1 MSLQKF
7 IDSLPASI
15 TKYQGFAV
23 GRHTRALRDPELRK
37 HPLLILGYQTQRK
50 ALKFQPVNREP
61 WSSWEHGYHINI
73 NALSKILTPKS
84 RPENI
89 TASNLLFNSA
99 AHIRFVRG
107 HRPLQAKDKNR
118 ERTLEF
124 RASQA
129 EKMKEN
135 WPYVA
140 NLISMVRPTF
150 VYLYS
155 HQGYL
160 TLREAQPDI
169 FIQRLTTLPLGYDNL
184 GRTFA
189 DIYLDLIQV
198 PNMDHPCILVTGPDF
213 MVMTYK
219 SDPRLN
225 EEIVPIKPASIQKL
239 SSLAANLAPQIRDID
254 AMISAVDEFQSMQ
267 SSHRHDRTVAVEGFS
282 AYAYTRI

>member
-50 ALKFQPVNREP
+50 ALKFQPVVFSLQKFAKYSSFENREP

-107 HRPLQAKDKNR
+107 NIPTLSKLPPSNFLSLLFGTSKCAFCFFFPFSSGEVGRLQ
-118 ERTLEF
+118 L
-124 RASQA
+124 
-129 EKMKEN
+129 
-135 WPYVA
+135 
-140 NLISMVRPTF
+140 
-150 VYLYS
+150 
-155 HQGYL
+155 
-160 TLREAQPDI
+160 
-169 FIQRLTTLPLGYDNL
+169 
-184 GRTFA
+184 
-189 DIYLDLIQV
+189 
-198 PNMDHPCILVTGPDF
+198 
-213 MVMTYK
+213 
-219 SDPRLN
+219 
-225 EEIVPIKPASIQKL
+225 
-239 SSLAANLAPQIRDID
+239 
-254 AMISAVDEFQSMQ
+254 
-267 SSHRHDRTVAVEGFS
+267 
-282 AYAYTRI
+282 